1 MKHERINGESS
12 NPLLYPKIWRRNRIN
27 LASPVKWTI
36 HLLAFARV
44 DKLDI

>member
-1 MKHERINGESS
+1 MKHERINGGSS
-12 NPLLYPKIWRRNRIN
+12 SLVLDSKIWWRNRIN
-27 LASPVKWTI
+27 LASPAERTI